1 MINLSEDS
9 LAWIEAVKIL
19 KNDMTEDR
27 LFELMDFDG
36 IPEPEQE
43 EIVKV
48 LRSLAQSF
56 RLPYSGRCDH
66 VYLPSGPFL
75 PQMKPCLQV

>member
-48 LRSLAQSF
+48 LRSLA
-56 RLPYSGRCDH
+56 
-66 VYLPSGPFL
+66 
-75 PQMKPCLQV
+75 